1 MQRLGT
7 SEEGRHATTNCWK
20 HKISAKKQ
28 TSVSTSVPPQTFLYL
43 KRLPRLLLASAR
55 RGLCSG
61 RHSYVLRLILTGDY
75 MRGIEN
81 CGDALVTKVTSDF
94 ACYACV

>member
-1 MQRLGT
+1 MR
-7 SEEGRHATTNCWK
+7 
-20 HKISAKKQ
+20 
-28 TSVSTSVPPQTFLYL
+28 
-43 KRLPRLLLASAR
+43 
-55 RGLCSG
+55 
-61 RHSYVLRLILTGDY
+61 GDY